1 MQGIKF
7 LKRAIGGFSLLLL
20 TSSAFAET
28 SLPYGWYLEANLGS
42 TSLDNAPSYPGAA
55 VSSSGVGY
63 NANLGYKFMPYI
75 AAEGGYTGYAN
86 STLKNNAGNKAGTTK
101 HYAWDIAAKGI
112 LPFYA
117 SGLEAFAKLGV
128 QRLSANDSVQNATV
142 ANPLGFSTSSH
153 SVTGLYLGAGLQYYF
168 MPEFAL
174 VAQWA
179 RAQGNNSTGNSSLV
193 SAGASFIFG

>member
-28 SLPYGWYLEANLGS
+28 SLPFGWYLEANLGS
-42 TSLDNAPSYPGAA
+42 SSLDNGSNPGS

-75 AAEGGYTGYAN
+75 AAEAGYTGYAN
-86 STLKNNAGNKAGTTK
+86 STIKDGAGNKAGTTK

-112 LPFYA
+112 LPFYT

-128 QRLSANDSVQNATV
+128 QRLSANDSVQSQSV
-142 ANPLGFSTSSH
+142 ANALGFSTSSH
-153 SVTGLYLGAGLQYYF
+153 SATGLYLGAGLQYYI

-179 RAQGNNSTGNSSLV
+179 RAQGSNYTGDSSLL